1 MRFAY
6 KTPRFV
12 YPLFFHH
19 INNKKINVKFF
30 LSFLHS
36 VAYRQF
42 SRLVCEKLGKLR
54 ISINPDMSALAMV
67 SEDKEIEYLLTNSQ
81 EEELMRDFTFQTST
95 QFFRLY

>member
-36 VAYRQF
+36 VAHTQF
-42 SRLVCEKLGKLR
+42 SRLVYGKLGKLQ
-54 ISINPDMSALAMV
+54 IPLPSCVYHAI
-67 SEDKEIEYLLTNSQ
+67 Q
-81 EEELMRDFTFQTST
+81 T
-95 QFFRLY
+95 QFKSERTFAGFKEHSSDSD

>member
-1 MRFAY
+1 MRLAY

-19 INNKKINVKFF
+19 MNNKKINVKFF

-42 SRLVCEKLGKLR
+42 SRLVYGKLGKLR
-54 ISINPDMSALAMV
+54 IPLPSCVYHAI
-67 SEDKEIEYLLTNSQ
+67 
-81 EEELMRDFTFQTST
+81 RT
-95 QFFRLY
+95 QFKSERTFVGFEENSSDSD